1 MEKTSIKEES
11 SKKETTESNGIKM
24 PIKNSKDL
32 DIEQSINFSL
42 NISNASAKWIHD
54 QPENSL
60 NNINLTVEPGQL
72 VTIIG
77 PVGTGKVGKIIIIII
92 IIVKNESMNI

>member
-1 MEKTSIKEES
+1 MS
-11 SKKETTESNGIKM
+11 
-24 PIKNSKDL
+24 IKNSTNV
-32 DIEQSINFSL
+32 DIEQSVNFSL

-77 PVGTGKVGKIIIIII
+77 PVGAGKVGKIITKIIL
-92 IIVKNESMNI
+92 VKINIREY